1 MTSKLPKIDLFSD
14 ILAEGGFFVRLPE
27 SQMFFDRI
35 ASMISCWLP
44 IWYLL
49 LLVDAFLTK
58 LDGPVRAHQPQAI
71 DALRNLV
78 GLPALNSS
86 FQQQ

>member
-14 ILAEGGFFVRLPE
+14 ILAEGGFF
-27 SQMFFDRI
+27 DWI